1 MSVDTS
7 HISLMSIIPGKFKK
21 SGNYHAGACPMCGG
35 VDRFVIKDDS
45 VWLCRQCSPR
55 YSDAIAFMMKYHN
68 VPFLEACDMLNT
80 PIESV
85 NRAYVVPDRRA
96 QRDNFSISD
105 MNEDKPI
112 LQDGDY
118 IRDALRFVYQSH
130 DALMSPDGTKARQ
143 YLLNRGI
150 TEPFFE
156 SVLLGFNNEDKR
168 AKFGSVEVWLPRGII
183 IPHWQNHDVTD
194 LWRVNIRR
202 PAGDPKYI
210 QPAGCSAQ
218 GFYTVGWLRAG
229 VTVVMVEGEFDALT
243 LKTALRHRRDYRSI
257 TAIATGSAQGSRVLR
272 NVAKLAVVGRV
283 LVAFDADQAG
293 EEAARWWLRA
303 LPSARRIM
311 PNQHDIGDMHSAGTL
326 HKWIKQ
332 NI

>member
-1 MSVDTS
+1 
-7 HISLMSIIPGKFKK
+7 
-21 SGNYHAGACPMCGG
+21 MCGG
-35 VDRFVIKDDS
+35 NDRFVIKDDA
-45 VWLCRQCSPR
+45 VWLCRHCSPR
-55 YSDAIAFMMKYHN
+55 YSDAIAFMMQYHKVN
-68 VPFLEACDMLNT
+68 FLEACDMLNT
-80 PIESV
+80 PIETV
-85 NRAYVVPDRRA
+85 NRPYVVPDRRA
-96 QRDNFSISD
+96 QQDNFSISD
-105 MNEDKPI
+105 LNEDKPI
-112 LQDGDY
+112 LSNGDY

-130 DALMSPDGTKARQ
+130 DSLMSPEGTKARQ

-150 TEPFFE
+150 DAAFFE
-156 SVLLGFNNEDKR
+156 SVLLGYNHEDKR
-168 AKFGSVEVWLPRGII
+168 LKFGGVDVWLPRGVI
-183 IPHWQNHDVTD
+183 IPHWQNDDVTD

-202 PAGDPKYI
+202 PAGTPKYI

-218 GFYTVGWLRAG
+218 GFYTVGFLRHDT
-229 VTVVMVEGEFDALT
+229 TVILCEGEFDALT
-243 LKTALRHRRDYRSI
+243 LKTALRHRKDYRNI

-283 LVAFDADQAG
+283 LIAFDADQAG